1 MISRLD
7 NISKCYRRGSRSFE
21 VFHDLNIFVNKQ
33 ELLVLS
39 GQSGSG
45 KSTLLALMGGYL
57 KPDQGNIFFDGKN
70 LFSMQDTELS
80 QLHSEKIGYLPQSN
94 VMISEFTILENVML
108 KSLILGENDTKEAA
122 MELLDRFEIGAL
134 ADKYPFELSGGELR
148 RAAIARLLISKP
160 QLYLLDEPTNGLDKS
175 MTAVVMKYLENSI
188 QEGSTV
194 VIATHDD
201 LVMEYGSRI
210 FEVEKEHLQ
219 K

>member
-80 QLHSEKIGYLPQSN
+80 
-94 VMISEFTILENVML
+94 
-108 KSLILGENDTKEAA
+108 
-122 MELLDRFEIGAL
+122 
-134 ADKYPFELSGGELR
+134 
-148 RAAIARLLISKP
+148 
-160 QLYLLDEPTNGLDKS
+160 
-175 MTAVVMKYLENSI
+175 
-188 QEGSTV
+188 
-194 VIATHDD
+194 
-201 LVMEYGSRI
+201 
-210 FEVEKEHLQ
+210 
-219 K
+219 

>member
-1 MISRLD
+1 
-7 NISKCYRRGSRSFE
+7 
-21 VFHDLNIFVNKQ
+21 
-33 ELLVLS
+33 
-39 GQSGSG
+39 
-45 KSTLLALMGGYL
+45 
-57 KPDQGNIFFDGKN
+57 
-70 LFSMQDTELS
+70 
-80 QLHSEKIGYLPQSN
+80 
-94 VMISEFTILENVML
+94 MISEFTILENVML